1 MSELAKWGTF
11 YTMVGSAAGAL
22 IGLQFVVVTLIVQ
35 RPAPPNADA
44 GAAFATPSIVH
55 LGTALL
61 LSALLLVP
69 WPSIVFAADLCG
81 MVGLVGVA
89 YTLIVARRM
98 RRQTA
103 YQPVFEDWL
112 FHALLPLTAYG
123 VLALSA
129 VAAISDARDALFGM
143 GTAVLLLLFV
153 GIHNAWDTVTYHVF
167 TIRQDKS

>member
-1 MSELAKWGTF
+1 
-11 YTMVGSAAGAL
+11 
-22 IGLQFVVVTLIVQ
+22 
-35 RPAPPNADA
+35 
-44 GAAFATPSIVH
+44 
-55 LGTALL
+55 
-61 LSALLLVP
+61 
-69 WPSIVFAADLCG
+69 

-143 GTAVLLLLFV
+143 GTAVLLLLFI

-167 TIRQDKS
+167 SRRPHQD